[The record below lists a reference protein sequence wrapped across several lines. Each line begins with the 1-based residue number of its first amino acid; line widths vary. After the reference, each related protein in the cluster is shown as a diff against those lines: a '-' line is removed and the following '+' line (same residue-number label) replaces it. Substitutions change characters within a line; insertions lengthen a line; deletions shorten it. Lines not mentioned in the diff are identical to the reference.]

1 MELKITVR
9 VRCNSIPLSDIH
21 HITINMKNVYAFVY
35 CDGDMIPSYK
45 WIMFE
50 CPSDSKVIIIK
61 EDMLLDALRKMIFYA
76 NGGCRIL
83 LYVGDGC
90 VEYDYMEFKRDD
102 DVKKIF
108 FIYS

>member
-61 EDMLLDALRKMIFYA
+61 EDMLLDALRDCFSIVFPLSSLGLEGAAPKMPSVA
-76 NGGCRIL
+76 SP
-83 LYVGDGC
+83 
-90 VEYDYMEFKRDD
+90 K
-102 DVKKIF
+102 
-108 FIYS
+108 